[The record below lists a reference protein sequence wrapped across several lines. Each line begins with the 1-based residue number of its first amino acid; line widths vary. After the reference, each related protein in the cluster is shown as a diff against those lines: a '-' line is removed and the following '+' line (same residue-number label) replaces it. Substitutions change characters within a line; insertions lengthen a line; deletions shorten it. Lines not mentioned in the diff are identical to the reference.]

1 MFLAQEIIR
10 KKRDGHALSDE
21 EIRFFIN
28 GIRDNTISEGQIA
41 ALAMT
46 IFFHDMTMPERV
58 SLTMAMRDSGTV
70 LDWKS
75 LNLNGPIVDKHSTG
89 GVGDVTSL
97 MLGPM
102 VAACGGYVPMISGR
116 GLGHTGGTLDKLEAI
131 PGFDI
136 FPDDNRFREII
147 QDVGVAIIGQTS
159 SLAPAD
165 KRFYATRDITA
176 TVDSIP
182 LITGSILAKKL
193 AEGLDALVM
202 DVKVGSGAFMPTY
215 ELSEALAEA
224 IVGVANGAGV
234 RTTALLTDMN
244 QVLASS
250 AGNAV
255 EVREAVQF
263 LTGEYRN
270 PRLFDVTMALCV
282 EMLISGQLAKDDAEA
297 RAKLQA
303 VLDNGKAAEVFGRM
317 VAAQKGPSDFVENY
331 DKYLP
336 TAMLSKAVYA
346 DTEGFISAMD
356 TRALGMAV
364 VSMGGGRRQA
374 SDTIDYSVGF
384 TDMARLGDSIDG
396 QRPLAVIHAKD
407 EASWQEA
414 AKAVKAVVTRIC
426 PVSAKQFVCNREEFL
441 RVFRRTYAARRFEAN
456 GFGNAHVADHF
467 HHDARAFRRSVY
479 RHFTGRGF
487 DEIRTGFNGDFRGFT
502 NQRLFFQLA
511 SFDDHFQQYVRCG
524 TSVFTGFYQVKT
536 HLLVTG
542 DQRAVREYH
551 VHFVSAVG
559 DRRTGFRQRNID
571 VIIAMREVSHRCN
584 ADVRRT
590 LFFQSF
596 TRNRDKTRVNTNR
609 RRIPDRS
616 FCLMTQRDHFFIGVV
631 IVQSGQI
638 HQFERTQAACF

>member
-10 KKRDGHALSDE
+10 KKRDGGALNDE

-28 GIRDNTISEGQIA
+28 GVRDNTVSEGQIA

-46 IFFHDMTMPERV
+46 IFFHDMAFEERV

-75 LNLNGPIVDKHSTG
+75 LHLNGPIVDKHSTG

-136 FPDDNRFREII
+136 FPDDARFRDII
-147 QDVGVAIIGQTS
+147 SDVGVAIIGQTS

-182 LITGSILAKKL
+182 LITASILAKKL

-215 ELSEALAEA
+215 ELSGALAEA
-224 IVGVANGAGV
+224 IVSVANGAGV

-255 EVREAVQF
+255 EVREAVRF

-270 PRLFDVTMALCV
+270 PRLLDVTMALCV
-282 EMLISGQLAKDDAEA
+282 EMLLSGGLAQNDAGA

-317 VAAQKGPSDFVENY
+317 VAAQKGPADFVENV

-346 DTEGFISAMD
+346 DTEGFVTAMD

-364 VSMGGGRRQA
+364 VGMGGGRRQA
-374 SDTIDYSVGF
+374 SDAIDYSVGF
-384 TDMARLGDSIDG
+384 TDMARLGDSVDG
-396 QRPLAVIHAKD
+396 QRPLAVIHARD
-407 EASWQEA
+407 EASWQDA
-414 AKAVKAVVTRIC
+414 ARAVKAAMTLGDRA
-426 PVSAKQFVCNREEFL
+426 P
-441 RVFRRTYAARRFEAN
+441 EATPT
-456 GFGNAHVADHF
+456 
-467 HHDARAFRRSVY
+467 VY
-479 RHFTGRGF
+479 R
-487 DEIRTGFNGDFRGFT
+487 
-502 NQRLFFQLA
+502 
-511 SFDDHFQQYVRCG
+511 
-524 TSVFTGFYQVKT
+524 
-536 HLLVTG
+536 
-542 DQRAVREYH
+542 
-551 VHFVSAVG
+551 
-559 DRRTGFRQRNID
+559 
-571 VIIAMREVSHRCN
+571 
-584 ADVRRT
+584 
-590 LFFQSF
+590 
-596 TRNRDKTRVNTNR
+596 
-609 RRIPDRS
+609 RI
-616 FCLMTQRDHFFIGVV
+616 TK
-631 IVQSGQI
+631 
-638 HQFERTQAACF
+638 